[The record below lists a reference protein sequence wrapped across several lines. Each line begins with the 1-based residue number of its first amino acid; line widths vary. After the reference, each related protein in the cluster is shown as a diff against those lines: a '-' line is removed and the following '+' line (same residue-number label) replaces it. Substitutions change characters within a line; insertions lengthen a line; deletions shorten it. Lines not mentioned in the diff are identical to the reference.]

1 LPARLWR
8 ANSRA
13 VLIWVP
19 LTIAAAGLQVLRN
32 AAQRELTGPLGL
44 WGAAYVRFC
53 YGLPFG
59 LAWLA
64 AILLWKGLSG
74 GPGVAF
80 LGYATT
86 GALCQGAAMACLVIA
101 MQGRVLAVATA
112 LSKAEVLGAALI
124 GLAILGD
131 TMSPVAWAGVLV
143 ATVGV
148 SLTALAGASG
158 ALATPGAVRAAGF
171 GILSGLFFSVSSVC
185 YRGGSLAWGGD
196 PWVGAAAT
204 LIAALS
210 IQTVVGAALLATF
223 RPAVLVAVGRAWRAS
238 IAPGAAGAV
247 SSALLFA
254 AFALG
259 PSAGAVKTV
268 QLVDVLIAWAL
279 ARRLWAERLTLS
291 EWIGAGL
298 IILGAAAVIVPF
310 PS

>member
-1 LPARLWR
+1 M
-8 ANSRA
+8 
-13 VLIWVP
+13 IWVP

-59 LAWLA
+59 LLWAA
-64 AILLWKGLSG
+64 AILVWKGASG
-74 GPGVAF
+74 GPGSAF
-80 LGYATT
+80 WTYATT
-86 GALCQGAAMACLVIA
+86 GALCQGAAMACLVVA

-124 GLAILGD
+124 GLVVLGD
-131 TMSPVAWAGVLV
+131 AMGPVAWAGIVV
-143 ATVGV
+143 ATIGVG
-148 SLTALAGASG
+148 LTALAGGSG
-158 ALATPGAVRAAGF
+158 ALGTPEAVRAAGF
-171 GILSGLFFSVSSVC
+171 GIVSGLFFSVSSVC
-185 YRGGSLAWGGD
+185 YRGGALAWGGD

-204 LIAALS
+204 LVAALS
-210 IQTVVGAALLATF
+210 IQTLVGGLLLALL
-223 RPAVLVAVGRAWRAS
+223 RPAVLGAVARAWRVS
-238 IAPGAAGAV
+238 LAPGAAGAL
-247 SSALLFA
+247 SSAMLFA

-298 IILGAAAVIVPF
+298 IILGAAAVIAPI

>member
-1 LPARLWR
+1 MPRGPARP
-8 ANSRA
+8 NSRP

-59 LAWLA
+59 LLWLA
-64 AILLWKGLSG
+64 AILIWKGASG
-74 GPGVAF
+74 GPGTAF
-80 LGYATT
+80 FAYATI
-86 GALCQGAAMACLVIA
+86 GALCQGAAMACLVVA

-124 GLAILGD
+124 GLAVLGD
-131 TMSPVAWAGVLV
+131 QMSALAWTGMVV

-158 ALATPGAVRAAGF
+158 ALADREAVRAAGF
-171 GILSGLFFSVSSVC
+171 GILSGLLFAVSSVC
-185 YRGGSLAWGGD
+185 YRGGALAWGGD

-204 LIAALS
+204 LVAALT
-210 IQTVVGAALLATF
+210 IQSAVGGLLLALL
-223 RPAVLVAVGRAWRAS
+223 RPAVLGAVARAWRAS
-238 IAPGAAGAV
+238 LWPGAAGAF
-247 SSALLFA
+247 SSAMLFA

-259 PSAGAVKTV
+259 PSAGAVKAV
-268 QLVDVLIAWAL
+268 QLADVLIAWAL

-298 IILGAAAVIVPF
+298 IILGAVAVIAPIH
-310 PS
+310 P

>member
-1 LPARLWR
+1 M
-8 ANSRA
+8 
-13 VLIWVP
+13 IWVP

-59 LAWLA
+59 LIWLA
-64 AILLWKGLSG
+64 AILSWKGVSG
-74 GPGVAF
+74 GPGLAF
-80 LGYATT
+80 WSYATV

-124 GLAILGD
+124 GLVLLGD
-131 TMSPVAWAGVLV
+131 QMGPLAWAGIVV
-143 ATVGV
+143 ATLGV
-148 SLTALAGASG
+148 SLTALSGASG
-158 ALATPGAVRAAGF
+158 ALADREAVRAAGF
-171 GILSGLFFSVSSVC
+171 GIASGLFFSVSSVC

-196 PWVGAAAT
+196 PWVGAAAM
-204 LIAALS
+204 LVAALA
-210 IQTVVGAALLATF
+210 IQTAVGGVLLAF
-223 RPAVLVAVGRAWRAS
+223 LRPATLRAVARAWRPS
-238 IAPGAAGAV
+238 IAPGAAGAL

-279 ARRLWAERLTLS
+279 ARRLWAERLSLS

-298 IILGAAAVIVPF
+298 IVAGAAAVIAPN
-310 PS
+310 SS

>member
-1 LPARLWR
+1 M
-8 ANSRA
+8 
-13 VLIWVP
+13 IWVP

-59 LAWLA
+59 LIWLA
-64 AILLWKGLSG
+64 AILVWKGASG
-74 GPGVAF
+74 GPDAAF
-80 LGYATT
+80 AAYATV

-124 GLAILGD
+124 GLVLLGD
-131 TMSPVAWAGVLV
+131 QMGPIAWAGIVI
-143 ATVGV
+143 ATIGV

-158 ALATPGAVRAAGF
+158 ALGDKEAVRAAGF

-185 YRGGSLAWGGD
+185 YRGASLAWGGD
-196 PWVGAAAT
+196 PWVGAGAT
-204 LIAALS
+204 LVAALS
-210 IQTVVGAALLATF
+210 IQTAVGGLLLMLL
-223 RPAVLVAVGRAWRAS
+223 RPAVLGAVARAWRAS
-238 IAPGAAGAV
+238 VAPGAAGAL
-247 SSALLFA
+247 SSALLFV

-268 QLVDVLIAWAL
+268 QLVDVLIAWAV

-298 IILGAAAVIVPF
+298 IILGAAAVIMPV
-310 PS
+310 SS